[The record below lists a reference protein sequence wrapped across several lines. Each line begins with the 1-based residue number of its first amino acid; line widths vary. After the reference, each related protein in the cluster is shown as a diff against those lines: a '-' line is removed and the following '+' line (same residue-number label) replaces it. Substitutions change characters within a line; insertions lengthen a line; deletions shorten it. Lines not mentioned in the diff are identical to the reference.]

1 MRITVATED
10 KKQLAKVINQIYE
23 FLDIVDDK
31 QNSILIDQFDT
42 TELLTE

>member
-10 KKQLAKVINQIYE
+10 RKQLARVINQIYE
-23 FLDIVDDK
+23 ILDILDDK

-42 TELLTE
+42 TELLTD